1 MDALLVISAVIV
13 ATVLTAVMA
22 TRRVLRKVTYMIDA
36 LEDGETNFRYDEDRL
51 WGRHTN
57 RILNRLRGV
66 FEKEKRNIIDSERYY
81 SLILDHVKTGIVVI
95 EDSGRGVSKGRVRYC
110 NAMALNMMGLTSL
123 TNVRQVA
130 KVSRELEAAF
140 CGVSAGNEERAS
152 CYNETGCITISL
164 TASDAVLGGHKVK
177 VVAMNDISSE
187 MAENEQASWTKLIRV
202 LTHEVMNTLAP
213 ITSLSETLSA
223 RIAGRHGA
231 SGNRFPDV
239 ADDADIIAG
248 LDTIASSSRGLVKFV
263 ESYRTLTRVAQPVRR
278 SFLLKELVDRVIN
291 LTSDSF
297 ASAGASCS
305 YVEKTD
311 DILLYA
317 DENQISQILVNLL
330 KNAIQSG
337 ASEVVISAEID
348 ASESVVINVSNNG
361 SPISP
366 GNFEQIFVPFFTTR
380 QSEGTGIGLSL
391 SRQIMRMHGGT
402 LRLTRSDESAT
413 VFTLCFR

>member
-1 MDALLVISAVIV
+1 MKTLLVISAVIV
-13 ATVLTAVMA
+13 VIVLTAIV
-22 TRRVLRKVTYMIDA
+22 TTKRVLRKVTYMIDA
-36 LEDGETNFRYDEDRL
+36 LEDGETNFRYDENRL

-57 RILNRLRGV
+57 RILNRLRGI
-66 FEKEKRNIIDSERYY
+66 FEKEKRNIIDSELYY
-81 SLILDHVKTGIVVI
+81 GLILDHVRTGIVVM
-95 EDSGRGVSKGRVRYC
+95 ENTGKSRGIVRYS
-110 NAMALNMMGLTSL
+110 NVMALNMIGISSL
-123 TNVRQVA
+123 SNIKQIGKISPELQDAFFNVSVGR
-130 KVSRELEAAF
+130 
-140 CGVSAGNEERAS
+140 EERAS
-152 CYNETGCITISL
+152 FYNESGLVMISL
-164 TASDAVLGGHKVK
+164 TASDAVLGGRNVK

-213 ITSLSETLSA
+213 ITSLSETLSE
-223 RIAGRHGA
+223 RIAGRHDV
-231 SGNRFPDV
+231 SGNGSTILS
-239 ADDADIIAG
+239 DDADIISG

-263 ESYRTLTRVAQPVRR
+263 ESYRTLTRVAQPVRK
-278 SFLLKELVDRVIN
+278 SFLLKELVERVIH

-297 ASAGASCS
+297 TSAGATCR
-305 YVEKTD
+305 YAEKTD

-317 DENQISQILVNLL
+317 DENQLSQILVNLL

-348 ASESVVINVSNNG
+348 ASESVIINVANNG

-366 GNFEQIFVPFFTTR
+366 ENFEQIFVPFFTTR

-402 LRLTRSDESAT
+402 LRLTKSDASST